1 MRKLCAMTLVVFLS
15 GAVVRSGAE
24 SEKGQASTSGSNR
37 ITWVVKAVRK
47 TKESIVTLK
56 VTKKTSRKETVGT
69 GVIVDERGY
78 IVTNRHVVNGG
89 IEVKVVLSD
98 NSSYSAEVDF
108 EDGANDLAVVK
119 ISAPRKLRA
128 LPLGPATDLMPGEPV
143 VAIGHPFGYVNTVST
158 GIVSALDREIEMPN
172 GITLK
177 NLIQTT
183 APINPGNSGGPLLN
197 ADGELIGINVALR
210 SDAQNIAFALNADTV
225 QQVLSR
231 RLSASRK
238 LGVYHG
244 LDVREKV
251 VEEGVDRA
259 KAIVHEVADNT
270 PAAAAGLKEGDQ
282 IVRLGEVRVTN
293 RFDVERSLWDVR
305 TGDTVEVMVVR
316 SGREV
321 RIPMKLDRETRT
333 ASR

>member
-1 MRKLCAMTLVVFLS
+1 MRKLYAMTLVVLLS
-15 GAVVRSGAE
+15 GVCSGAE
-24 SEKGQASTSGSNR
+24 NEKGQSSSSSSNR
-37 ITWVVKAVRK
+37 HTWVVKAVRK
-47 TKESIVTLK
+47 TRDSVVTLK

-78 IVTNRHVVNGG
+78 VVTNRHVVNGAV
-89 IEVKVVLSD
+89 EVKVVLTD
-98 NSSYSAEVDF
+98 NSSYAGEVDF

-119 ISAPRKLRA
+119 FSAPHKLKA

-143 VAIGHPFGYVNTVST
+143 IAIGHPFGYANTIST
-158 GIVSALDREIEMPN
+158 GIISALDREIEMPN

-177 NLIQTT
+177 GLIQTN
-183 APINPGNSGGPLLN
+183 AAINPGNSGGPLLN

-251 VEEGVDRA
+251 VEEGTDRA
-259 KAIVHEVADNT
+259 RAIVHEVADNT

-305 TGDTVEVMVVR
+305 TGETVEVMILR

-321 RIPMKLDRETRT
+321 RIPMKIDRETRT